1 MSTGPFVMGMAA
13 ALVVG
18 ASVVSASG
26 DKPKS
31 SKHGSHE
38 VAASTYSSSFPT
50 VGAMCA
56 SGSSGASRQ
65 TLSSPFAAHGGSSAY
80 GNFFFR
86 SGFNAGFRS
95 ASVTGTS
102 GRNAIVSMP
111 SSGRPGNHGAN
122 VVVLPSK
129 AGHGGAVASALANGT
144 PAVGASAQSL
154 QGLDVGSASATPE
167 PATLLLL
174 GTGIGGVYFARRRS
188 RTSN

>member
-1 MSTGPFVMGMAA
+1 MSHTVPNQHPAVVLRSNYQHLR
-13 ALVVG
+13 ALLAIAIAVILGLTIAVVVLATSSNRRALPSLATPSAIRANPSAQDG
-18 ASVVSASG
+18 A
-26 DKPKS
+26 KPLD
-31 SKHGSHE
+31 H
-38 VAASTYSSSFPT
+38 
-50 VGAMCA
+50 
-56 SGSSGASRQ
+56 
-65 TLSSPFAAHGGSSAY
+65 
-80 GNFFFR
+80 
-86 SGFNAGFRS
+86 
-95 ASVTGTS
+95 S

-122 VVVLPSK
+122 VVMLPSK

-174 GTGIGGVYFARRRS
+174 GTGIGGVFLARRRS

>member
-1 MSTGPFVMGMAA
+1 MSTGPFVMGVAA

-56 SGSSGASRQ
+56 SGSTGASRQ

-80 GNFFFR
+80 ADFFFR
-86 SGFNAGFRS
+86 AGFNAGFRS
-95 ASVTGTS
+95 ASVTGAS

-122 VVVLPSK
+122 VVMLPSK

-174 GTGIGGVYFARRRS
+174 VTGIGGVFLARRRS